1 MAQQQY
7 AISKSTADTSAMEA
21 LRTRLQGD
29 LLFPRA
35 PGYDSARSLWNG
47 MIDRRPALIAQCLNT
62 NDVRESI
69 NFARD
74 HGLRLS
80 IRGGGHNIAGMA
92 VCDGGLMI
100 DFSLMKNVE
109 VDEASRRVRVQPGA
123 VWGEVDQKTQ
133 AYGLAVP
140 SGIISTTG
148 VAGLTL
154 GGGFGW
160 LTRKH
165 GHTADH
171 LRSVTIVT
179 ADGNMRSASETE
191 HSDLFWGLRGG
202 GGNFGVVTEFEFEA
216 REIGPTVAAGLIL
229 YPMDDAP
236 DVIRFFREY
245 TESAPEELTCL
256 LVLRIA
262 PPAPFL
268 PESVHGKPVVGI
280 AALYAGAPEE
290 GAHVLA
296 PLKSFGSPLA
306 DTISPKP
313 YTTHQSFLDSG
324 QPHGRHYYWKSEY
337 LSAVSPDLGEVMIE
351 HALHFTSPHSSMLA
365 MHLGGATKRVSPN
378 AGAVSHRDADYVVA
392 IQGAWDEPETSDQHI
407 GWARDFHAAIRPYST
422 GGVYVN
428 FLTDDEGADR
438 VRQAYEPDIYA
449 RLAQVKSAYDP
460 MNLFRLNK
468 NIAPSG

>member
-1 MAQQQY
+1 
-7 AISKSTADTSAMEA
+7 MEA

-351 HALHFTSPHSSMLA
+351 HALRFTSPHSSMLA